1 VNFQEKRADMGDVT
15 RRFVSEMFVM
25 AAKRAGVP
33 VKAAKQMFNDVQDQ
47 ILRAVASGERVVFS
61 DICTIGTAERAARSM
76 WDVHRRE
83 MRTLPP
89 RLSVKVRVLPKA
101 RKVVQ
106 HGYDPRG

>member
-1 VNFQEKRADMGDVT
+1 MGDVT

-25 AAKRAGVP
+25 AAKRVGVP

-61 DICTIGTAERAARSM
+61 DICTIGVVERADRLM
-76 WDVHRRE
+76 WDVHHRK
-83 MRTLPP
+83 MRILPP
-89 RLSVKVRVLPKA
+89 RRSVKVRVLPKV

-106 HGYDPRG
+106 HGHDPRG